1 MERSEDQG
9 QDKPKMVLVSE
20 DYLAFLHDQMAENQA
35 RLRELLGESQAQAI
49 FCISADRLVSTVGVG
64 RYEMDSLDGILRKLS
79 GWGMDVRRKDRGDTI
94 DLEVKCPYAEK
105 VHPRLKSRQ
114 SKCPLSEYVLGAV
127 RLENPKSLMVGND
140 LRQDGVT
147 IRVRRSP

>member
-1 MERSEDQG
+1 MKRPKEEN

-49 FCISADRLVSTVGVG
+49 FCISADRLISTVGVE
-64 RYEMDSLDGILRKLS
+64 RYETDSLDGILHKLS
-79 GWGMDVRRKDRGDTI
+79 EWGMEVKRKNRGDVI
-94 DLEVKCPYAEK
+94 DLEVKCPYAER
-105 VHPRLKSRQ
+105 VHPRLKSSQ

-127 RLENPKSLMVGND
+127 RLENAKSQMVGND
-140 LRQDGVT
+140 LKQDGVSLR
-147 IRVRRSP
+147 IRRSP